1 MSLTAFNTDV
11 RFVQLT
17 ASFLCMCYILKA
29 QGQYHLPPQYFP
41 NVTQTVSVFVS
52 INKKHL
58 DSDSNLLS
66 SLLTTAGL
74 RGFPQHEDLWLN
86 FPYLPAQL
94 CALSCVWPLFW
105 LNQRDRR
112 TGCLEVFLH
121 ILTTVCFPICTTN
134 GDIGPIKRTRVNV
147 TQAQLWKTGHGDLF
161 ISLPLSS
168 LWVWAIKIQYS
179 ISHLISGALM
189 DVSWSSGREPQLLP
203 AGGPSWH
210 QEQPWG
216 AQGKVT
222 LQNGAGCPETRAV
235 SRSNL
240 IHKSLWSENGAWQIK
255 KKKEK
260 KKTPWRQQSLFWC
273 QLGLQCSA
281 VYHSSITE
289 SQWDWLPQKN
299 LEKPFL
305 KRVYFQHLALHVRI
319 ESNFAVKLI
328 YSSSSFDRR
337 KASSE
342 AFIY

>member
-1 MSLTAFNTDV
+1 MRLKQFLYLCQSTRIILT
-11 RFVQLT
+11 L
-17 ASFLCMCYILKA
+17 IL
-29 QGQYHLPPQYFP
+29 
-41 NVTQTVSVFVS
+41 N
-52 INKKHL
+52 I
-58 DSDSNLLS
+58 LS
-66 SLLTTAGL
+66 SLLTTGGL

-94 CALSCVWPLFW
+94 CELSCVWPLFW

-112 TGCLEVFLH
+112 TGCLEVFLR
-121 ILTTVCFPICTTN
+121 ILTTVCFPICATN

-147 TQAQLWKTGHGDLF
+147 TQAQLWKTWHGDLF
-161 ISLPLSS
+161 VSLPLSS

-179 ISHLISGALM
+179 ISHLISAALM

-210 QEQPWG
+210 QEQPRG

-240 IHKSLWSENGAWQIK
+240 IHKSPRNKNGAWQIK
-255 KKKEK
+255 KER
-260 KKTPWRQQSLFWC
+260 KKTPWRHQSLFWC

-289 SQWDWLPQKN
+289 SQWDWLP
-299 LEKPFL
+299 
-305 KRVYFQHLALHVRI
+305 
-319 ESNFAVKLI
+319 
-328 YSSSSFDRR
+328 
-337 KASSE
+337 
-342 AFIY
+342 